1 MVKEGW
7 TDKEMNISKNAVK
20 KKIFT
25 SYPNK
30 KKNEKKMF
38 LSQCSSKYTFNNII
52 PFLRIFHEKKKKRD
66 EKYGNIQNRKGV
78 ARVEQGQLMM
88 ISESLV

>member
-1 MVKEGW
+1 
-7 TDKEMNISKNAVK
+7 
-20 KKIFT
+20 
-25 SYPNK
+25 
-30 KKNEKKMF
+30 MF
-38 LSQCSSKYTFNNII
+38 KII

-88 ISESLV
+88 ISESLVRVIGKFNENTRR